1 MSQQCPY
8 CRLAVQ
14 GNDTYQT
21 LRYDP
26 ARAAITALQHCTLE
40 GVGAARRTTG
50 AEPGPAPAAAMTGV
64 PG

>member
-26 ARAAITALQHCTLE
+26 ARAAIAALYDCTLE
-40 GVGAARRTTG
+40 EEMRPGAPRERNQVLRRR
-50 AEPGPAPAAAMTGV
+50 PP
-64 PG
+64 

>member
-21 LRYDP
+21 LCYDP
-26 ARAAITALQHCTLE
+26 ARAAIAALYDCTLE
-40 GVGAARRTTG
+40 
-50 AEPGPAPAAAMTGV
+50 
-64 PG
+64 

>member
-14 GNDTYQT
+14 GNDTYARR

-26 ARAAITALQHCTLE
+26 ARAAIAALYDCTLE
-40 GVGAARRTTG
+40 
-50 AEPGPAPAAAMTGV
+50 
-64 PG
+64 

>member
-26 ARAAITALQHCTLE
+26 ARAAIAALYDCTLE
-40 GVGAARRTTG
+40 
-50 AEPGPAPAAAMTGV
+50 
-64 PG
+64 

>member
-1 MSQQCPY
+1 MSQQCPH

-26 ARAAITALQHCTLE
+26 ARAAIAALYDCTLE
-40 GVGAARRTTG
+40 EEMRPVRTTG